1 MRWERAACEKTCV
14 RAASLNH
21 IQLSETPWT
30 VAPQAPLSRDSPG
43 RNPGLGGH
51 VRLQG
56 GLPGQGIKPAS
67 PMSPTLA
74 GGLFITSTTW
84 EAPLVMKVKKSL
96 SRV

>member
-1 MRWERAACEKTCV
+1 MQWERAAPEKTCV

-30 VAPQAPLSRDSPG
+30 IAHQAPLSRDSPG

-56 GLPGQGIKPAS
+56 VFLAQGSNRHPPRLLHWQVGS
-67 PMSPTLA
+67 L
-74 GGLFITSTTW
+74 
-84 EAPLVMKVKKSL
+84 PLVPPGKPRGKVP
-96 SRV
+96 